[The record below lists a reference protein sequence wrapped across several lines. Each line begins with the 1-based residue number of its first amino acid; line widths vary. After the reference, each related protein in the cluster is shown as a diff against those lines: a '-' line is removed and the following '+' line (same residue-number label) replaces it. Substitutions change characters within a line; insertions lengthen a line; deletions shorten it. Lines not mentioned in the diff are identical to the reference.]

1 MLSKKTLVALIRYNT
16 VFEQEERKDEKTGL
30 VFQLKIKK
38 VAAYH
43 QYYAVQKAV
52 EQTLRATNAKEGDRK
67 VGVVWHTQG
76 SGKSLSMVF
85 YAGQMITHPQMKNPT
100 IVMLTAA

>member
-1 MLSKKTLVALIRYNT
+1 LYNT

-52 EQTLRATNAKEGDRK
+52 EQTLRATNAKEGAVK
-67 VGVVWHTQG
+67 ICNCVLG
-76 SGKSLSMVF
+76 SFSIFSGAFQDKKRVKRAEILDIFASIPSAIMQRAL
-85 YAGQMITHPQMKNPT
+85 
-100 IVMLTAA
+100 

>member
-43 QYYAVQKAV
+43 QYYAVHRFQFSQA
-52 EQTLRATNAKEGDRK
+52 
-67 VGVVWHTQG
+67 
-76 SGKSLSMVF
+76 LSK
-85 YAGQMITHPQMKNPT
+85 IKNE
-100 IVMLTAA
+100 